1 MSPLLCRRIKFCL
14 SFSLGQARIAVL
26 PHRIVQSMTSEVK
39 QNMCNNN
46 NNCVWLILIVILIV
60 CCCGGYGSGCGSS
73 CGCGGNCGCGSNCGG
88 GNDCCC

>member
-1 MSPLLCRRIKFCL
+1 MSPLLRRCIKFCFL
-14 SFSLGQARIAVL
+14 FSLGQARIAVL

-60 CCCGGYGSGCGSS
+60 CCCGGYGSGCGNGCGCGGGGS
-73 CGCGGNCGCGSNCGG
+73 CGCGGN
-88 GNDCCC
+88 NDCCC